1 MGKFA
6 LTTIGERIN
15 STRKRIARAIE
26 GRDELVIQQEA
37 RLQHEAGVDY
47 IDVNAGIFLEQEPE
61 CLSWLV
67 RTVQAAVDAPL
78 SLDSP
83 NPRAIEAAL
92 REHKGRAII
101 NSITYEPKRMEAI
114 VPLLLEHSCKV
125 IALAIDSVRVP
136 PEATRKIEIGVALVE
151 ELTGAGVA
159 IDDIYLDPVIQPV
172 GVAGTAGVE
181 MLDAVSG
188 LRQRFPD
195 VHILCGLANISYNL
209 PHRMLLNAMFL
220 PMAMAAGADTAI
232 IDPCENFILS
242 TIFAA
247 EALLGHDEYCMRY
260 IAAHREGKLGN
271 WTPPTSGG

>member
-1 MGKFA
+1 MKKFA

-26 GRDELVIQQEA
+26 ERDELLIQQEA
-37 RLQHEAGVDY
+37 RIQHEAGVDY
-47 IDVNAGIFLEQEPE
+47 IDVNAGIFLEKEPE

-101 NSITYEPKRMEAI
+101 NSITFEPKRMKAI
-114 VPLLLEHSCKV
+114 VPLILEHSCKV

-136 PEATRKIEIGVALVE
+136 LEATRKIEIGTALVE
-151 ELTGAGVA
+151 ELTRAEIA

-172 GVAGTAGVE
+172 GAAGRAGVE
-181 MLDAVSG
+181 MLAAVLG
-188 LRQRFPD
+188 LRQRFSD
-195 VHILCGLANISYNL
+195 VHILCGLANISYTL

-220 PMAMAAGADTAI
+220 PMAMAAGADTVI

-242 TIFAA
+242 TIYAA
-247 EALLGHDEYCMRY
+247 EALLGKDEHCMRY
-260 IAAHREGKLGN
+260 ITAYREGKLGA
-271 WTPPTSGG
+271 WAPPAQGG